1 MTFYLQ
7 TYPFDSHV
15 LALGASVAQ
24 DRSYRRMTRR
34 WAENRDQTLGINVRE
49 DAERDAYVL
58 SALVPGLK
66 SDELNIQ
73 VLEDVLRIQG
83 EYRAD
88 ESNYLVR
95 ELPNGSFTRT
105 LRLPAAIDAEHVEA
119 NITDGILTL
128 RLPKAESAR
137 PKQIKIKS
145 N

>member
-1 MTFYLQ
+1 M
-7 TYPFDSHV
+7 
-15 LALGASVAQ
+15 A
-24 DRSYRRMTRR
+24 RR

-49 DAERDAYVL
+49 EDEAYVL

-73 VLEDVLRIQG
+73 VLEDVVRIQG
-83 EYRAD
+83 EYKGVAPRSDSVDSAD
-88 ESNYLVR
+88 ESSYLVR
-95 ELPNGSFTRT
+95 ELPDGSFTRT
-105 LRLPAAIDAEHVEA
+105 LRLPAAIDADHVEA
-119 NITDGILTL
+119 DITDGVLTL

>member
-1 MTFYLQ
+1 MTLYLQ
-7 TYPFDSHV
+7 TYP
-15 LALGASVAQ
+15 
-24 DRSYRRMTRR
+24 YRRMARR

-49 DAERDAYVL
+49 DAEQDAYVL

-73 VLEDVLRIQG
+73 VLDDVVRIQG
-83 EYRAD
+83 EYKAD
-88 ESNYLVR
+88 ENSYLVR

-105 LRLPAAIDAEHVEA
+105 LRLPVAIDAEHVEA
-119 NITDGILTL
+119 NITDGVLTL

-137 PKQIKIKS
+137 PKQIKIKA

>member
-7 TYPFDSHV
+7 TYP
-15 LALGASVAQ
+15 
-24 DRSYRRMTRR
+24 YRRIARR
-34 WAENRDQTLGINVRE
+34 WAENRDQTLGVNVRE
-49 DAERDAYVL
+49 EDDAYVL

-73 VLEDVLRIQG
+73 VLEDVLRIQV
-83 EYRAD
+83 EYKAD

-119 NITDGILTL
+119 NITDGVLTL

-137 PKQIKIKS
+137 PKQIKIKA

>member
-7 TYPFDSHV
+7 TYP
-15 LALGASVAQ
+15 
-24 DRSYRRMTRR
+24 YRRMARR
-34 WAENRDQTLGINVRE
+34 WAENQEQTLGINVRE
-49 DAERDAYVL
+49 DAEREAYVL

-66 SDELNIQ
+66 AEELNIQ

-83 EYRAD
+83 EYKAD
-88 ESNYLVR
+88 DSSYLVR

-119 NITDGILTL
+119 DITDGVLTL